1 MGGWVGVS
9 VGVRGGSVLVNACQ
23 CHFLSFAYF
32 FFMLSYRLFKTF
44 FLLNLVKKNLNVYSV

>member
-1 MGGWVGVS
+1 MGVS

-32 FFMLSYRLFKTF
+32 FMLSYRLFKTF

>member
-32 FFMLSYRLFKTF
+32 FLCSVTDFSRHLSC
-44 FLLNLVKKNLNVYSV
+44 